1 MNDNNNK
8 TFKEKWEDK
17 KYQVKIKLS
26 GYSVFVVI
34 AIIMIL
40 VGRTTNNKTTIV
52 DNDLENNK
60 TIKDNTDIKNNTDI
74 KDNKLFTIAY
84 PYVIELSYNID
95 NTKNNITY
103 KYSNNNNELLITKT
117 NNDIV
122 TNYKY
127 ISNKYYVENNSNYIL
142 TNINK
147 VYDII
152 DYEYLDIDNMNNY
165 LNNATLENN
174 IYKVYLKDII
184 LNNTS
189 DKYITIKLLDS
200 SLEIDY
206 TNLFNTINN
215 NNYDTFIVKIINK

>member
-1 MNDNNNK
+1 MNDNDKK
-8 TFKEKWEDK
+8 TFKEKWQDK
-17 KYQVKIKLS
+17 RYQAKIKLS
-26 GYSVFVVI
+26 GYSIFVVI

-40 VGRTTNNKTTIV
+40 VEGASNNKNTII
-52 DNDLENNK
+52 DNGLEDNK
-60 TIKDNTDIKNNTDI
+60 TIKDNTDT
-74 KDNKLFTIAY
+74 KDNKLFTINY
-84 PYVIELSYNID
+84 PYIIELNYNID

-127 ISNKYYVENNSNYIL
+127 ISNKYYVENNDNYIL

-152 DYEYLDIDNMNNY
+152 DYEYLDIDNINNY
-165 LNNATLENN
+165 LNNATLEND

-189 DKYITIKLLDS
+189 DKYITIKLLDNS
-200 SLEIDY
+200 VEIDY
-206 TNLFNTINN
+206 TYLLNILNN
-215 NNYDTFIVKIINK
+215 SNYDTFILKIHK

>member
-1 MNDNNNK
+1 MNDNNKK
-8 TFKEKWEDK
+8 TFKEKWQDK
-17 KYQVKIKLS
+17 RYQAKIKLS
-26 GYSVFVVI
+26 GYSIFVVI

-40 VGRTTNNKTTIV
+40 VGGASNNKNTVI
-52 DNDLENNK
+52 DNGLEDNK
-60 TIKDNTDIKNNTDI
+60 TIKDNTDT
-74 KDNKLFTIAY
+74 KDNKLFTINY
-84 PYVIELSYNID
+84 PYIIELNYNID

-103 KYSNNNNELLITKT
+103 NYSNNNNELLITKT

-127 ISNKYYVENNSNYIL
+127 ISDKYYVENNDNYIL

-152 DYEYLDIDNMNNY
+152 DYEYLDIDNINNY

-189 DKYITIKLLDS
+189 DKYITIKLLDNS
-200 SLEIDY
+200 VEIDY
-206 TNLFNTINN
+206 TYLLNTLNN
-215 NNYDTFIVKIINK
+215 SNYDTFILKIHK

>member
-1 MNDNNNK
+1 MNDNDKK
-8 TFKEKWEDK
+8 TFKEKWQDK
-17 KYQVKIKLS
+17 RYQAKIKLS
-26 GYSVFVVI
+26 GYSIFVVI

-40 VGRTTNNKTTIV
+40 VEGATNNKNTII
-52 DNDLENNK
+52 DNGLEDNK
-60 TIKDNTDIKNNTDI
+60 TIKDNTDT
-74 KDNKLFTIAY
+74 KDNKLFTINY
-84 PYVIELSYNID
+84 PYIIELNYNID

-103 KYSNNNNELLITKT
+103 NYSNNNNELLITKT

-127 ISNKYYVENNSNYIL
+127 ISNKYYVENNDKYIL

-152 DYEYLDIDNMNNY
+152 DYEYLDIDNINNY
-165 LNNATLENN
+165 LNNATLENG

-189 DKYITIKLLDS
+189 NKYITIKLLDNS
-200 SLEIDY
+200 VEIDY
-206 TNLFNTINN
+206 TYLLNILNN
-215 NNYDTFIVKIINK
+215 SNYDTFILKIHK

>member
-1 MNDNNNK
+1 MNDNNKK
-8 TFKEKWEDK
+8 TFKEKWQDK
-17 KYQVKIKLS
+17 KYQAKIKLS
-26 GYSVFVVI
+26 GYSIFVVI

-40 VGRTTNNKTTIV
+40 VGGATNNKNTII
-52 DNDLENNK
+52 DNGLEDNK
-60 TIKDNTDIKNNTDI
+60 TIKDNTDT

-84 PYVIELSYNID
+84 PYIIELNYNID

-103 KYSNNNNELLITKT
+103 KYSSNNNELLITKI

-127 ISNKYYVENNSNYIL
+127 ISNKYYVENNGNYIL

-152 DYEYLDIDNMNNY
+152 DYEYLDIDNINNY

-189 DKYITIKLLDS
+189 DKYITIKLLDNS
-200 SLEIDY
+200 VEIDY
-206 TNLFNTINN
+206 TYLLNILNN
-215 NNYDTFIVKIINK
+215 SNYDTFILKIHK

>member
-1 MNDNNNK
+1 MNDNDKK
-8 TFKEKWEDK
+8 TFKEKWQDK
-17 KYQVKIKLS
+17 RYQAKIKLS
-26 GYSVFVVI
+26 GYSIFVVI

-40 VGRTTNNKTTIV
+40 VEGATNNKNTII
-52 DNDLENNK
+52 DNGLEDNK
-60 TIKDNTDIKNNTDI
+60 TIKDNTDT
-74 KDNKLFTIAY
+74 KDNKLFTINY
-84 PYVIELSYNID
+84 PYIIELNYNRD

-103 KYSNNNNELLITKT
+103 KYSNNNNELLINKT

-127 ISNKYYVENNSNYIL
+127 ISNKYYVENNDKYIL

-152 DYEYLDIDNMNNY
+152 DYEYLDIDNINNY
-165 LNNATLENN
+165 LNNATLEND

-189 DKYITIKLLDS
+189 DKYITIKLLDNS
-200 SLEIDY
+200 VEIDY
-206 TNLFNTINN
+206 TYLLNILNN
-215 NNYDTFIVKIINK
+215 SNYDTFILKIHK

>member
-1 MNDNNNK
+1 MNDNDKK
-8 TFKEKWEDK
+8 TFKEKWQDK
-17 KYQVKIKLS
+17 KYQAKIKLS
-26 GYSVFVVI
+26 GYSIFVVI

-40 VGRTTNNKTTIV
+40 VEGASNNKNTII
-52 DNDLENNK
+52 DNGLEDNK
-60 TIKDNTDIKNNTDI
+60 TIKDNTDT
-74 KDNKLFTIAY
+74 KDNKLFTINY
-84 PYVIELSYNID
+84 PYIIELNYNID

-127 ISNKYYVENNSNYIL
+127 ISNKYYVENNDKYIL

-152 DYEYLDIDNMNNY
+152 DYEYLDIDNINNY
-165 LNNATLENN
+165 LNNATLEND

-189 DKYITIKLLDS
+189 DKYITIKLLDNS
-200 SLEIDY
+200 VEIDY
-206 TNLFNTINN
+206 TYLLNILNN
-215 NNYDTFIVKIINK
+215 SNYDTFILKIHK

>member
-1 MNDNNNK
+1 MNDNDKK
-8 TFKEKWEDK
+8 TFKEKWQDK
-17 KYQVKIKLS
+17 RYQAKIKLS

-40 VGRTTNNKTTIV
+40 VEGATNNKNTII
-52 DNDLENNK
+52 DNGLEDNK
-60 TIKDNTDIKNNTDI
+60 TIKDNTDT
-74 KDNKLFTIAY
+74 KDNKMFTINY
-84 PYVIELSYNID
+84 PYIIELNYNID

-103 KYSNNNNELLITKT
+103 NYSNNNNELLITKT

-127 ISNKYYVENNSNYIL
+127 ISNKYYVENNDKYIL

-152 DYEYLDIDNMNNY
+152 DYEYLDIDNINNY
-165 LNNATLENN
+165 LNNATLEND

-189 DKYITIKLLDS
+189 NKYITIKLLDNS
-200 SLEIDY
+200 VEIDY
-206 TNLFNTINN
+206 TYLLNILNN
-215 NNYDTFIVKIINK
+215 SNYDTFILKIHK

>member
-1 MNDNNNK
+1 MNDNDKK
-8 TFKEKWEDK
+8 TFKEKWQDK
-17 KYQVKIKLS
+17 RYQAKIKLS
-26 GYSVFVVI
+26 GYSIFVVI

-40 VGRTTNNKTTIV
+40 VEGATNNKNTII
-52 DNDLENNK
+52 DNGLEDNK
-60 TIKDNTDIKNNTDI
+60 TIKDNTDT
-74 KDNKLFTIAY
+74 KDNKLFTINY
-84 PYVIELSYNID
+84 PYIIELNYNID

-127 ISNKYYVENNSNYIL
+127 ISNKYYVENNDKYIL

-152 DYEYLDIDNMNNY
+152 DYEYLDIDNINNY
-165 LNNATLENN
+165 LNNATLEND

-189 DKYITIKLLDS
+189 DKYITIKLLDNNV
-200 SLEIDY
+200 EIDY
-206 TNLFNTINN
+206 TYLLNTLNN
-215 NNYDTFIVKIINK
+215 SNYDTFILKIHK

>member
-1 MNDNNNK
+1 MNDNDKK
-8 TFKEKWEDK
+8 TFKEKWQDK
-17 KYQVKIKLS
+17 RYQAKIKLS
-26 GYSVFVVI
+26 GYSIFVVI

-40 VGRTTNNKTTIV
+40 VEGATNNKNTII
-52 DNDLENNK
+52 DNGLEDNK
-60 TIKDNTDIKNNTDI
+60 TIKDNTDTKE
-74 KDNKLFTIAY
+74 NKLFTINY
-84 PYVIELSYNID
+84 PYIIELNYNID

-103 KYSNNNNELLITKT
+103 NYSNNNNELLITKT

-127 ISNKYYVENNSNYIL
+127 ISNKYYVENNDKYIL

-152 DYEYLDIDNMNNY
+152 DYEYLDIDNINNY
-165 LNNATLENN
+165 LNNATLEND

-189 DKYITIKLLDS
+189 NKYITIKLLDNS
-200 SLEIDY
+200 VEIDY
-206 TNLFNTINN
+206 TYLLNILNN
-215 NNYDTFIVKIINK
+215 SNYDTFILKIHK

>member
-1 MNDNNNK
+1 MNDNDKK
-8 TFKEKWEDK
+8 TFKEKWQDK
-17 KYQVKIKLS
+17 KYQAKIKLS
-26 GYSVFVVI
+26 GYSIFVVI

-40 VGRTTNNKTTIV
+40 VGGATNNKNTVI
-52 DNDLENNK
+52 DNGLEDNK
-60 TIKDNTDIKNNTDI
+60 TIKDNTDT
-74 KDNKLFTIAY
+74 KDNKLFTISY
-84 PYVIELSYNID
+84 PYIVELNYNID

-103 KYSNNNNELLITKT
+103 KYSNNNNELLITKI

-127 ISNKYYVENNSNYIL
+127 ISNKYYIENNDNYIL

-152 DYEYLDIDNMNNY
+152 DYEYLDIDNINNY

-189 DKYITIKLLDS
+189 DKYITIKLLDNS
-200 SLEIDY
+200 VEIDY
-206 TNLFNTINN
+206 TYLLNTLNN
-215 NNYDTFIVKIINK
+215 SNYDTFTLKIHK

>member
-1 MNDNNNK
+1 MNDNDKK
-8 TFKEKWEDK
+8 TFKEKWQDK
-17 KYQVKIKLS
+17 RYQAKIKLS
-26 GYSVFVVI
+26 GYSIFVVI

-40 VGRTTNNKTTIV
+40 VEGATNNKNTII
-52 DNDLENNK
+52 DNGLEDNK
-60 TIKDNTDIKNNTDI
+60 TIKDNTDT
-74 KDNKLFTIAY
+74 KDNKLFTINY
-84 PYVIELSYNID
+84 PYIIELNYNID

-127 ISNKYYVENNSNYIL
+127 ISNKYYVENNDNYIL

-152 DYEYLDIDNMNNY
+152 DYEYLDIDNINNY
-165 LNNATLENN
+165 LNNATLEND
-174 IYKVYLKDII
+174 IYRVYLKDII

-189 DKYITIKLLDS
+189 DKYITIKLLDNNV
-200 SLEIDY
+200 EIDY
-206 TNLFNTINN
+206 TYLLNTLNN
-215 NNYDTFIVKIINK
+215 SNYDTFILKIHK

>member
-1 MNDNNNK
+1 MNDNDKK
-8 TFKEKWEDK
+8 TFKEKWQDK
-17 KYQVKIKLS
+17 RYQAKIKLS
-26 GYSVFVVI
+26 GYSIFVVI

-40 VGRTTNNKTTIV
+40 VEGATNNKNTII
-52 DNDLENNK
+52 DNGLEDNK
-60 TIKDNTDIKNNTDI
+60 TIKDNTDT
-74 KDNKLFTIAY
+74 KDNKLFTINY
-84 PYVIELSYNID
+84 PYIIELNYNID

-103 KYSNNNNELLITKT
+103 NYSNNNNELLITKT

-127 ISNKYYVENNSNYIL
+127 ISNKYYVENNDKYIL

-152 DYEYLDIDNMNNY
+152 DYEYLDIDNINNY
-165 LNNATLENN
+165 LNNATLEND

-189 DKYITIKLLDS
+189 NKYITIKLLDNS
-200 SLEIDY
+200 VEIDY
-206 TNLFNTINN
+206 TYLLNTLNN
-215 NNYDTFIVKIINK
+215 SNYDTFILKIHK

>member
-17 KYQVKIKLS
+17 KYQAKIKLS

-60 TIKDNTDIKNNTDI
+60 TIKDNTDIK
-74 KDNKLFTIAY
+74 DNKLFTIAY

-103 KYSNNNNELLITKT
+103 KYSNNNNELLITKN

>member
-1 MNDNNNK
+1 MNDNNKK
-8 TFKEKWEDK
+8 TFKEKWQDK
-17 KYQVKIKLS
+17 KYQAKIKLS
-26 GYSVFVVI
+26 GYSIFVVI

-40 VGRTTNNKTTIV
+40 VGGASNNKNTVI
-52 DNDLENNK
+52 DNGLEDNK
-60 TIKDNTDIKNNTDI
+60 TIKDNTDT
-74 KDNKLFTIAY
+74 KDNKLFTINY
-84 PYVIELSYNID
+84 PYIIELNYNID

-103 KYSNNNNELLITKT
+103 NYSNNNNELLITKT

-127 ISNKYYVENNSNYIL
+127 ISNKYYVENNDNYIL

-152 DYEYLDIDNMNNY
+152 DYEYLDIDNINNY

-189 DKYITIKLLDS
+189 DKYITIKLLDNS
-200 SLEIDY
+200 VEIDY
-206 TNLFNTINN
+206 TYLLNTLNN
-215 NNYDTFIVKIINK
+215 SNYDTFILKIHK

>member
-1 MNDNNNK
+1 MNDNDKK
-8 TFKEKWEDK
+8 TFKEKWQDK
-17 KYQVKIKLS
+17 RYQAKIKLS
-26 GYSVFVVI
+26 GYSIFVVI

-40 VGRTTNNKTTIV
+40 VEGATNNKNTII
-52 DNDLENNK
+52 DNGLEDNK
-60 TIKDNTDIKNNTDI
+60 TIKDNTDT
-74 KDNKLFTIAY
+74 KDNKLFTINY
-84 PYVIELSYNID
+84 PYIIELNYNID

-127 ISNKYYVENNSNYIL
+127 ISNKYYVENNDKYIL

-152 DYEYLDIDNMNNY
+152 DYEYLDIDNINNY
-165 LNNATLENN
+165 LNNATLENG

-189 DKYITIKLLDS
+189 NKYITIKLLDNS
-200 SLEIDY
+200 VEIDY
-206 TNLFNTINN
+206 TYLLNILNN
-215 NNYDTFIVKIINK
+215 SNYDTFILKIHK

>member
-1 MNDNNNK
+1 MNDNNKK
-8 TFKEKWEDK
+8 TFKEKWQDK
-17 KYQVKIKLS
+17 KYQAKIKLS
-26 GYSVFVVI
+26 GYSIFVVI

-40 VGRTTNNKTTIV
+40 VEGASNNKNTVI
-52 DNDLENNK
+52 DNGLEDNK
-60 TIKDNTDIKNNTDI
+60 TIKDNTDT
-74 KDNKLFTIAY
+74 KDNKLFTINY
-84 PYVIELSYNID
+84 PYIIELNYNID

-103 KYSNNNNELLITKT
+103 NYSNNNNELLITKT

-127 ISNKYYVENNSNYIL
+127 ISNKYYVENNDNYIL

-152 DYEYLDIDNMNNY
+152 DYEYLDIDNINNY
-165 LNNATLENN
+165 LNNAVLENG

-189 DKYITIKLLDS
+189 DKYITIKLLDNNV
-200 SLEIDY
+200 EIDY
-206 TNLFNTINN
+206 TYLLNTLNN
-215 NNYDTFIVKIINK
+215 SNYDTFILKIHK

>member
-1 MNDNNNK
+1 MNDNDKK
-8 TFKEKWEDK
+8 TFKEKWQDK
-17 KYQVKIKLS
+17 RYQAKIKLS
-26 GYSVFVVI
+26 GYSIFVVI

-40 VGRTTNNKTTIV
+40 VGGATNNKNTII
-52 DNDLENNK
+52 DNGLEDNK
-60 TIKDNTDIKNNTDI
+60 TIKDNTDT

-84 PYVIELSYNID
+84 PYIIELNYNID

-103 KYSNNNNELLITKT
+103 KYSSNNNELLITKI

-127 ISNKYYVENNSNYIL
+127 ISNKYYVENNGNYIL

-152 DYEYLDIDNMNNY
+152 DYEYLDIDNINNY

-189 DKYITIKLLDS
+189 DKYITIKLLDNS
-200 SLEIDY
+200 VEIDY
-206 TNLFNTINN
+206 TYLLNILNN
-215 NNYDTFIVKIINK
+215 SNYDTFILKIHK

>member
-1 MNDNNNK
+1 MNDNDKK
-8 TFKEKWEDK
+8 TFKEKWQDK
-17 KYQVKIKLS
+17 RYQAKIKLS
-26 GYSVFVVI
+26 GYSIFVVI

-40 VGRTTNNKTTIV
+40 VEGASNNKNTII
-52 DNDLENNK
+52 DNGLEDNK
-60 TIKDNTDIKNNTDI
+60 TIKDNTDT
-74 KDNKLFTIAY
+74 KDNKLFTINY
-84 PYVIELSYNID
+84 PYIIELNYNIN

-127 ISNKYYVENNSNYIL
+127 ISNKYYVENNDKYIL

-152 DYEYLDIDNMNNY
+152 DYEYLDIDNINNY
-165 LNNATLENN
+165 LNNATLENG

-189 DKYITIKLLDS
+189 DKYITIKLLDNNV
-200 SLEIDY
+200 EIDY
-206 TNLFNTINN
+206 TYLLNTLNN
-215 NNYDTFIVKIINK
+215 SNYDTFILKIHK

>member
-1 MNDNNNK
+1 MNDNNKK
-8 TFKEKWEDK
+8 TFKEKWQDK
-17 KYQVKIKLS
+17 KYQAKIKLS
-26 GYSVFVVI
+26 GYSIFVVI

-40 VGRTTNNKTTIV
+40 VGGASNNKNTII
-52 DNDLENNK
+52 DNGLEDNK
-60 TIKDNTDIKNNTDI
+60 TIKDNTDT
-74 KDNKLFTIAY
+74 KDNKLFTISY
-84 PYVIELSYNID
+84 PYIIELNYNID
-95 NTKNNITY
+95 NTKNKITY

-117 NNDIV
+117 NNDTV

-127 ISNKYYVENNSNYIL
+127 ISNKYYIENNDNYIL

-152 DYEYLDIDNMNNY
+152 DYEYLDIDNINNY

-189 DKYITIKLLDS
+189 DKYITIKLLDNS
-200 SLEIDY
+200 VEIDY
-206 TNLFNTINN
+206 TYLLNTLNN
-215 NNYDTFIVKIINK
+215 SNYDTFILKIHK

>member
-1 MNDNNNK
+1 MNDNDKK
-8 TFKEKWEDK
+8 TFKEKWQDK
-17 KYQVKIKLS
+17 RYQAKIKLS
-26 GYSVFVVI
+26 GYSIFVVI

-40 VGRTTNNKTTIV
+40 VEGASNNKNTII
-52 DNDLENNK
+52 DNGLEDNK
-60 TIKDNTDIKNNTDI
+60 TIKDNTDT
-74 KDNKLFTIAY
+74 KDNKLFTINY
-84 PYVIELSYNID
+84 PYIIELNYNID

-127 ISNKYYVENNSNYIL
+127 ISNKYYVENNDKYIL

-152 DYEYLDIDNMNNY
+152 DYEYLDIDNINNY
-165 LNNATLENN
+165 LNNATLEND

-189 DKYITIKLLDS
+189 DKYITIKLLDNNV
-200 SLEIDY
+200 EIDY
-206 TNLFNTINN
+206 TYLLNTLNN
-215 NNYDTFIVKIINK
+215 SNYDTFILKIHK

>member
-1 MNDNNNK
+1 MNDNDKK
-8 TFKEKWEDK
+8 TFKEKWQDK
-17 KYQVKIKLS
+17 RYQAKIKLS
-26 GYSVFVVI
+26 GYSIFVVI

-40 VGRTTNNKTTIV
+40 VEGASNNKNTVI
-52 DNDLENNK
+52 DNGLEDNK
-60 TIKDNTDIKNNTDI
+60 TIKDNTDT
-74 KDNKLFTIAY
+74 KDNKMFTINY
-84 PYVIELSYNID
+84 PYIIELNYNID

-103 KYSNNNNELLITKT
+103 NYSNNNNELLITKT

-127 ISNKYYVENNSNYIL
+127 ISNKYYVENNDKYIL

-152 DYEYLDIDNMNNY
+152 DYEYLDIDNINNY
-165 LNNATLENN
+165 LNNATLEND

-189 DKYITIKLLDS
+189 DKYITIKLLDNS
-200 SLEIDY
+200 VEIDY
-206 TNLFNTINN
+206 TYLLNILNN
-215 NNYDTFIVKIINK
+215 SNYDTFILKIHK

>member
-1 MNDNNNK
+1 MNDNDKK
-8 TFKEKWEDK
+8 TFKEKWQDK
-17 KYQVKIKLS
+17 RYQAKIKLS
-26 GYSVFVVI
+26 GYSIFVVI

-40 VGRTTNNKTTIV
+40 VEGATNNKNTII
-52 DNDLENNK
+52 DNGLEDNK
-60 TIKDNTDIKNNTDI
+60 TIKDNTDT

-84 PYVIELSYNID
+84 PYIIELNYNID

-103 KYSNNNNELLITKT
+103 KYSNNNNELLITKI

-127 ISNKYYVENNSNYIL
+127 ISNKYYVENNGNYIL

-152 DYEYLDIDNMNNY
+152 DYEYLDIDNINNY

-189 DKYITIKLLDS
+189 DKYITIKLLDNS
-200 SLEIDY
+200 VEIDY
-206 TNLFNTINN
+206 TYLLNILNN
-215 NNYDTFIVKIINK
+215 SNYDTFILKIHK

>member
-1 MNDNNNK
+1 MNDNDKK
-8 TFKEKWEDK
+8 TFKEKWQDK
-17 KYQVKIKLS
+17 RYQAKIKLS
-26 GYSVFVVI
+26 GYSIFVVI

-40 VGRTTNNKTTIV
+40 VGGATNNKNTII
-52 DNDLENNK
+52 DNGLEDNK
-60 TIKDNTDIKNNTDI
+60 TIKDNTDT
-74 KDNKLFTIAY
+74 KDNKLFTINY
-84 PYVIELSYNID
+84 PYIIELNYNID

-103 KYSNNNNELLITKT
+103 NYSNNNNELLVTKT

-127 ISNKYYVENNSNYIL
+127 ISNKYYVENNDKYIL

-152 DYEYLDIDNMNNY
+152 DYEYLNIDNINNY
-165 LNNATLENN
+165 LNNATLEND

-189 DKYITIKLLDS
+189 DKYITIKLLDNS
-200 SLEIDY
+200 VEIDY
-206 TNLFNTINN
+206 TYLLNILNN
-215 NNYDTFIVKIINK
+215 SNYDTFILKIHK

>member
-1 MNDNNNK
+1 MNDNDKK
-8 TFKEKWEDK
+8 TFKEKWQDK
-17 KYQVKIKLS
+17 RYQAKIKLS
-26 GYSVFVVI
+26 GYSIFVVI

-40 VGRTTNNKTTIV
+40 VEGATNNKNTII
-52 DNDLENNK
+52 DNGLEDNK
-60 TIKDNTDIKNNTDI
+60 TIKDNTDT
-74 KDNKLFTIAY
+74 KDNKLFTINY
-84 PYVIELSYNID
+84 PYIIELNYNID

-103 KYSNNNNELLITKT
+103 NYSNNNNELLITKT

-127 ISNKYYVENNSNYIL
+127 ISNKYYVENNDKYIL

-152 DYEYLDIDNMNNY
+152 DYEYLDIDNINNY
-165 LNNATLENN
+165 LNNATLEND

-189 DKYITIKLLDS
+189 DKYITIKLLDNS
-200 SLEIDY
+200 IEIDY
-206 TNLFNTINN
+206 TYLLNILNN
-215 NNYDTFIVKIINK
+215 SNYDTFILKIHK

>member
-1 MNDNNNK
+1 MNDNNKK
-8 TFKEKWEDK
+8 TFKEKWQDK
-17 KYQVKIKLS
+17 KYQAKIKLS
-26 GYSVFVVI
+26 GYSIFVVI

-40 VGRTTNNKTTIV
+40 VGGASNNKNTII
-52 DNDLENNK
+52 DNGLEDNK
-60 TIKDNTDIKNNTDI
+60 TIKDNTDT

-84 PYVIELSYNID
+84 PYIIELNYNID
-95 NTKNNITY
+95 NTKNKITY

-117 NNDIV
+117 NNDTV

-127 ISNKYYVENNSNYIL
+127 ISNKYYIENNDNYIL

-152 DYEYLDIDNMNNY
+152 DYEYLDIDNINNY
-165 LNNATLENN
+165 LNNATLEND

-189 DKYITIKLLDS
+189 DKYITIKLLDNS
-200 SLEIDY
+200 VEIDY
-206 TNLFNTINN
+206 TYLLNILNN
-215 NNYDTFIVKIINK
+215 SNYDTFILKIHK

>member
-1 MNDNNNK
+1 MNDNNKK
-8 TFKEKWEDK
+8 TFKEKWQDK
-17 KYQVKIKLS
+17 KYQAKIKLS
-26 GYSVFVVI
+26 GYSIFVVI

-40 VGRTTNNKTTIV
+40 VGGASNNKNTII
-52 DNDLENNK
+52 DNGLEDNK
-60 TIKDNTDIKNNTDI
+60 TIKDNTDT
-74 KDNKLFTIAY
+74 KDNKLFTISY
-84 PYVIELSYNID
+84 PYIIELNYNID

-117 NNDIV
+117 NNDTV

-127 ISNKYYVENNSNYIL
+127 ISDKYYVENNDNYIL

-152 DYEYLDIDNMNNY
+152 DYEYLDIDNINNY

-189 DKYITIKLLDS
+189 DKYITIKLLDNS
-200 SLEIDY
+200 VEIDY
-206 TNLFNTINN
+206 TYLLNILNN
-215 NNYDTFIVKIINK
+215 SNYDTFILKIHK

>member
-1 MNDNNNK
+1 MNDNNKK
-8 TFKEKWEDK
+8 TFKEKWQDK
-17 KYQVKIKLS
+17 KYQAKIKLS
-26 GYSVFVVI
+26 GYSIFVVI

-40 VGRTTNNKTTIV
+40 VGGASNNKNTII
-52 DNDLENNK
+52 DNGLEDNK
-60 TIKDNTDIKNNTDI
+60 TIKDNTDT

-84 PYVIELSYNID
+84 PYIIELNYNID

-103 KYSNNNNELLITKT
+103 KYSSNNNELLITKT

-127 ISNKYYVENNSNYIL
+127 ISNKYYIENNDNYIL

-152 DYEYLDIDNMNNY
+152 DYEYLDIDNINNY
-165 LNNATLENN
+165 LNNATLEND

-189 DKYITIKLLDS
+189 DKYITIKLLDNS
-200 SLEIDY
+200 VEIDY
-206 TNLFNTINN
+206 TYLLNILNN
-215 NNYDTFIVKIINK
+215 SNYDTFILKIHK

>member
-1 MNDNNNK
+1 MNDNNKK
-8 TFKEKWEDK
+8 TFKEKWQDK
-17 KYQVKIKLS
+17 RYQAKIKLS
-26 GYSVFVVI
+26 GYSIFVVI

-40 VGRTTNNKTTIV
+40 VEGATNNKNTII
-52 DNDLENNK
+52 DNGLEDNK
-60 TIKDNTDIKNNTDI
+60 TIKDNTDT
-74 KDNKLFTIAY
+74 KDNKLFTINY
-84 PYVIELSYNID
+84 PYIIELNYNID

-103 KYSNNNNELLITKT
+103 NYSNNNNELLVTKT

-127 ISNKYYVENNSNYIL
+127 ISNKYYVENNDKYIL

-152 DYEYLDIDNMNNY
+152 DYEYLNIDNINNY
-165 LNNATLENN
+165 LNNATLEND

-189 DKYITIKLLDS
+189 DKYITIKLLDNS
-200 SLEIDY
+200 VEIDY
-206 TNLFNTINN
+206 TYLLNILNN
-215 NNYDTFIVKIINK
+215 SNYDTFILKIHK

>member
-1 MNDNNNK
+1 MNDNDKK
-8 TFKEKWEDK
+8 TFKEKWQDK
-17 KYQVKIKLS
+17 RYQAKIKLS
-26 GYSVFVVI
+26 GYSIFVVI

-40 VGRTTNNKTTIV
+40 VEGATNNKNTII
-52 DNDLENNK
+52 DNGLEDNK
-60 TIKDNTDIKNNTDI
+60 TIKDNTDT
-74 KDNKLFTIAY
+74 KDNKMFTINY
-84 PYVIELSYNID
+84 PYIIELNYNID

-103 KYSNNNNELLITKT
+103 NYSNNNNELLITKT

-127 ISNKYYVENNSNYIL
+127 ISNKYYVENNDKYIL

-152 DYEYLDIDNMNNY
+152 DYEYLDIDNINNY
-165 LNNATLENN
+165 LNNATLEND

-189 DKYITIKLLDS
+189 NKYITIKLLDNS
-200 SLEIDY
+200 VEIDY
-206 TNLFNTINN
+206 TYLLNILNN
-215 NNYDTFIVKIINK
+215 SNYDTFILKIHK

>member
-1 MNDNNNK
+1 MNDNDKK
-8 TFKEKWEDK
+8 TFKEKWQDK
-17 KYQVKIKLS
+17 KYQAKIKLS
-26 GYSVFVVI
+26 GYSIFVVI

-40 VGRTTNNKTTIV
+40 VEGASNNKNTVI
-52 DNDLENNK
+52 DNGLEDNK
-60 TIKDNTDIKNNTDI
+60 TIKDNTDT
-74 KDNKLFTIAY
+74 KDNKLFTINY
-84 PYVIELSYNID
+84 PYIIELNYNID

-103 KYSNNNNELLITKT
+103 NYSNNNNELLITKT

-127 ISNKYYVENNSNYIL
+127 ISNKYYVENNDKYIL

-152 DYEYLDIDNMNNY
+152 DYEYLDIDNINNY

-189 DKYITIKLLDS
+189 DKYITIKLLDNNV
-200 SLEIDY
+200 EIDY
-206 TNLFNTINN
+206 TYLLNTLNN
-215 NNYDTFIVKIINK
+215 SNYDTFILKIHK

>member
-1 MNDNNNK
+1 MNDNDKK
-8 TFKEKWEDK
+8 TFKEKWQDK
-17 KYQVKIKLS
+17 RYQAKIKLS
-26 GYSVFVVI
+26 GYSIFVVI

-40 VGRTTNNKTTIV
+40 VEGATNNKNTII
-52 DNDLENNK
+52 DNGLEDNK
-60 TIKDNTDIKNNTDI
+60 TIKDNTDT
-74 KDNKLFTIAY
+74 KDNKLFTINY
-84 PYVIELSYNID
+84 PYIIELNYNID

-103 KYSNNNNELLITKT
+103 NYSNNNNELLITKT

-127 ISNKYYVENNSNYIL
+127 ISNKYYVENNDKYIL

-152 DYEYLDIDNMNNY
+152 DYEYLDIDNINNY
-165 LNNATLENN
+165 LNNATLEND

-189 DKYITIKLLDS
+189 NKYITIKLLDNS
-200 SLEIDY
+200 VEIDY
-206 TNLFNTINN
+206 TYLLNILNN
-215 NNYDTFIVKIINK
+215 SNYDTFILKIHK

>member
-1 MNDNNNK
+1 MNDNNKK
-8 TFKEKWEDK
+8 TFKEKWQDK
-17 KYQVKIKLS
+17 KYQAKIKLS
-26 GYSVFVVI
+26 GYSIFVVI

-40 VGRTTNNKTTIV
+40 VEGASNNKNTVI
-52 DNDLENNK
+52 DNGLEDNK
-60 TIKDNTDIKNNTDI
+60 TIKDNTDT
-74 KDNKLFTIAY
+74 KDNKLFTINY
-84 PYVIELSYNID
+84 PYIIELNYNID

-117 NNDIV
+117 NNDTV

-127 ISNKYYVENNSNYIL
+127 ISNKYYIENNDNYIL

-152 DYEYLDIDNMNNY
+152 DYEYLDIDNINNY

-189 DKYITIKLLDS
+189 DKYITIKLLDNS
-200 SLEIDY
+200 VEIDY
-206 TNLFNTINN
+206 TYLLNTLNN
-215 NNYDTFIVKIINK
+215 SNYDTFILKIHK

>member
-1 MNDNNNK
+1 MNDNDKK
-8 TFKEKWEDK
+8 TFKEKWQDK
-17 KYQVKIKLS
+17 RYQAKIKLS
-26 GYSVFVVI
+26 GYSIFVVI

-40 VGRTTNNKTTIV
+40 VEGATNNKNTII
-52 DNDLENNK
+52 DNGLEDNK
-60 TIKDNTDIKNNTDI
+60 TIKDNTDT
-74 KDNKLFTIAY
+74 KDNKLFTINY
-84 PYVIELSYNID
+84 PYIIELNYNID

-103 KYSNNNNELLITKT
+103 NYSNNNNELLITKT

-127 ISNKYYVENNSNYIL
+127 ISNKYYVENNDKYIL

-152 DYEYLDIDNMNNY
+152 DYEYLDIDNINNY

-189 DKYITIKLLDS
+189 DKYITIKLLDNS
-200 SLEIDY
+200 VEIDY
-206 TNLFNTINN
+206 TYLLNILNN
-215 NNYDTFIVKIINK
+215 SNYDTFILKIHK

>member
-1 MNDNNNK
+1 MNDNDKK
-8 TFKEKWEDK
+8 TFKEKWQDK
-17 KYQVKIKLS
+17 RYQAKIKLS
-26 GYSVFVVI
+26 GYSIFVVI

-40 VGRTTNNKTTIV
+40 VEGATNNKNTII
-52 DNDLENNK
+52 DNGLEDNK
-60 TIKDNTDIKNNTDI
+60 TIKDNTDT
-74 KDNKLFTIAY
+74 KDNKMFTINY
-84 PYVIELSYNID
+84 PYIIELNYNID

-103 KYSNNNNELLITKT
+103 NYSNNNNELLITKT

-127 ISNKYYVENNSNYIL
+127 ISNKYYVENNDKYIL

-152 DYEYLDIDNMNNY
+152 DYEYLDIDNINNY
-165 LNNATLENN
+165 LNNATLEND

-189 DKYITIKLLDS
+189 DKYITIKLLDNS
-200 SLEIDY
+200 VEIDY
-206 TNLFNTINN
+206 TYLLNTLNN
-215 NNYDTFIVKIINK
+215 SNYDTFILKIHK

>member
-1 MNDNNNK
+1 MNDNNKK
-8 TFKEKWEDK
+8 TFKEKWQDK
-17 KYQVKIKLS
+17 RYQAKIKLS
-26 GYSVFVVI
+26 GYSIFVVI

-40 VGRTTNNKTTIV
+40 VGGASNNKNTII
-52 DNDLENNK
+52 DNGLEDNK
-60 TIKDNTDIKNNTDI
+60 TIKDNTDT

-84 PYVIELSYNID
+84 PYIIELNYNID

-117 NNDIV
+117 NNDTV

-127 ISNKYYVENNSNYIL
+127 ISNKYYIENNDNYIL

-152 DYEYLDIDNMNNY
+152 DYEYLDIDNINNY
-165 LNNATLENN
+165 LNNATLENG

-189 DKYITIKLLDS
+189 DKYITIKLLDNS
-200 SLEIDY
+200 VEIDY
-206 TNLFNTINN
+206 TYLLNTLNN
-215 NNYDTFIVKIINK
+215 SNYDTFILKIHK